1 MTKQRKLIF
10 DIVNTSCSH
19 PTVEQIFEIAKQQ
32 MPGIVMATVY
42 NNINALTEAGKIRR
56 ITCHGEPDRY
66 DNACLPHE
74 HLKCS
79 ECGSVTDI
87 FLENCD
93 MLEELKQKTGH
104 NILSYE
110 LNMYYI
116 CGKCHD
122 LIN

>member
-10 DIVNTSCSH
+10 DIVNTSCIH

-42 NNINALTEAGKIRR
+42 NNVNSLTEAGEIRR
-56 ITCHGEPDRY
+56 ITCHCEPDRY
-66 DNACLPHE
+66 DSVGIPHE

-79 ECGSVTDI
+79 KCGSVMDI
-87 FLENCD
+87 ILDNCD

-104 NILSYE
+104 KIMSYE

-116 CGKCHD
+116 CDKCR
-122 LIN
+122 N